1 MIIAEN
7 YPYTGNGL
15 GGLPD
20 ALEATVTHEI
30 NGIYELFLSYP
41 VTGLHYEEI
50 ISGRIIMAEPDD
62 LTEAQPFRI
71 YRITKPLNG
80 IVSVYARHICY
91 DAQGII
97 VEPFTA
103 GSMTEAFQTIPT
115 KCTPSSPITLQT
127 TRSVA
132 SGMSIAEPRPLWKLL
147 GGQAGSLLDVYG
159 GEWDFDKLTA
169 TLVTTLGS
177 DRGVSVR
184 YGKNMTEMEQ
194 DASIEGS
201 YSGVYPYWYDEE
213 SNTLVTLTEKIV
225 PVTGSVVSNR
235 VFVLDCSGD
244 FDDAP
249 TEAQLRTRAQAYIT
263 NNSIGNVSASWKI
276 SFVDTTEGLD
286 RVMLGDTLHVY
297 YERLDVNA
305 TARAVKVEYNVL
317 QKRYKSITVGRVKQN
332 LASIIVQQ
340 QEDTGN
346 ALAEIRSDLETAV
359 DDATD
364 FIRNG
369 SGYMRFIYNGDVL
382 QEIISLDDPDITQA
396 QKVWRWNNGGF
407 GFSSTGYNGPY
418 TLAIT
423 QNGAIVA
430 DFITA
435 GTLNANV
442 IRAGIL
448 QDALGKNSWNLDT
461 GAFTITNG
469 SINIT
474 TNYSSTDVI
483 QLNNTTTIGGQTMTF
498 KSTYSPLGL
507 YLTKITSGT
516 TYTTNINAD
525 GLYVNNVAASATHPI
540 MYIAGSGVNAAGF
553 YAYALVNDTQKNRA
567 ILSANDYLQMYD
579 SNDVLRQS
587 ADGNGTLYQ
596 YDANGKKRTYL
607 EYGDVFLYT
616 AAEKQTAKLSGAAF
630 PTGGSLQLYDT
641 NAVERVRETIDG
653 LNFYNSSGTQTA
665 SYPSTGLPM
674 LSEASAVDSNSYNG
688 KLINLGDVTIGEMG
702 ITATDEPSIIEA
714 WLKYVCTRYTNATR
728 CIFEGGIYGT
738 GHKMMRFYIY
748 STAAT
753 SNGLPQY
760 AFGQLVERFG
770 VIWPAYTDNYVLK
783 ISNINDYVVEAGTSG
798 SWTYRKWRSGAY
810 ECWRTVAPSIAINSA
825 WGSNYYG
832 ALSQYDYPVTFSE
845 RPYEQVSVRSGSGW
859 AWIVGG
865 TTISTTSKTGAY
877 YLMRSASAS
886 SQQYY
891 VDYYV
896 RGYMSS

>member
-30 NGIYELFLSYP
+30 NGIYELFVSYP
-41 VTGLHYEEI
+41 VTGLHYDEI

-91 DAQGII
+91 DMQGII

-103 GSMTEAFQTIPT
+103 GSMTEAFQIIPT
-115 KCTPSSPITLQT
+115 VCTPSSPITLQT

-201 YSGVYPYWYDEE
+201 YSGVYPYWLDEE

-235 VFVLDCSGD
+235 VLVLDCSGD

-249 TEAQLRTRAQAYIT
+249 TEAQLRTRAQNYIT
-263 NNSIGNVSASWKI
+263 ANSIGNVSASWKI
-276 SFVDTTEGLD
+276 SFIDTTEGLD

-332 LASIIVQQ
+332 LASIIVQN
-340 QEDTGN
+340 QEQTES
-346 ALAEIRSDLETAV
+346 ALSEIRSDLETAV

-369 SGYMRFIYNGDVL
+369 SGYMRFIYNGDIL
-382 QEIISLDDPDITQA
+382 QEIVSLDDPDITLA

-442 IRAGIL
+442 IQTGTL
-448 QDALGKNSWNLDT
+448 QDSAGKNSWNLDT
-461 GAFTITNG
+461 GALTITDG
-469 SINIT
+469 SINIST
-474 TNYSSTDVI
+474 TSSSFDVI
-483 QLNNTTTIGGQTMTF
+483 KLRYNDGTNNSVETDF
-498 KSTYSPLGL
+498 SPTGL
-507 YLTKITSGT
+507 QAINYTNQSIT
-516 TYTTNINAD
+516 
-525 GLYVNNVAASATHPI
+525 L
-540 MYIAGSGVNAAGF
+540 
-553 YAYALVNDTQKNRA
+553 
-567 ILSANDYLQMYD
+567 
-579 SNDVLRQS
+579 
-587 ADGNGTLYQ
+587 
-596 YDANGKKRTYL
+596 
-607 EYGDVFLYT
+607 
-616 AAEKQTAKLSGAAF
+616 LSGLGIYMF
-630 PTGGSLQLYDT
+630 NYGIDPNIMLLDIQPGSIRQRDT
-641 NAVERVRETIDG
+641 NGIVRQRLAGVDG
-653 LNFYNSSGTQTA
+653 
-665 SYPSTGLPM
+665 
-674 LSEASAVDSNSYNG
+674 
-688 KLINLGDVTIGEMG
+688 
-702 ITATDEPSIIEA
+702 
-714 WLKYVCTRYTNATR
+714 
-728 CIFEGGIYGT
+728 
-738 GHKMMRFYIY
+738 
-748 STAAT
+748 
-753 SNGLPQY
+753 
-760 AFGQLVERFG
+760 
-770 VIWPAYTDNYVLK
+770 
-783 ISNINDYVVEAGTSG
+783 
-798 SWTYRKWRSGAY
+798 
-810 ECWRTVAPSIAINSA
+810 
-825 WGSNYYG
+825 
-832 ALSQYDYPVTFSE
+832 LSQYDGNGKE
-845 RPYEQVSVRSGSGW
+845 RARLTTDGLQLFDGSSSTVRAQLDQSGLKFNNASGSAVLTLSPNASGN
-859 AWIVGG
+859 I
-865 TTISTTSKTGAY
+865 TITPRVVATW
-877 YLMRSASAS
+877 
-886 SQQYY
+886 
-891 VDYYV
+891 
-896 RGYMSS
+896 

>member
-30 NGIYELFLSYP
+30 NGIYELFVSYP
-41 VTGLHYEEI
+41 VTGLHYDEI

-91 DAQGII
+91 DLQGII

-159 GEWDFDKLTA
+159 GEWDFNKLTA

-249 TEAQLRTRAQAYIT
+249 TEAQLRTRAQNYIT
-263 NNSIGNVSASWKI
+263 ANSIGNVSASWKI

-317 QKRYKSITVGRVKQN
+317 QKRYKAITVGRVKQN
-332 LASIIVQQ
+332 LAAIIVQN
-340 QEDTGN
+340 QEQTES
-346 ALAEIRSDLETAV
+346 ALSEIRSDLETAV

-369 SGYMRFIYNGDVL
+369 SGDMRFIYNGDIL
-382 QEIISLDDPDITQA
+382 QEIVSLDDPDITQA

-448 QDALGKNSWNLDT
+448 QDAAGKNSWNMVT
-461 GAFTITNG
+461 GAFNITNG

-474 TNYSSTDVI
+474 TASETYDVI
-483 QLNNTTTIGGQTMTF
+483 QLNSGTWHNVM
-498 KSTYSPLGL
+498 SPLEVGTWNDT
-507 YLTKITSGT
+507 TKHKVLIQ
-516 TYTTNINAD
+516 
-525 GLYVNNVAASATHPI
+525 
-540 MYIAGSGVNAAGF
+540 AGGF
-553 YAYALVNDTQKNRA
+553 YGYEN
-567 ILSANDYLQMYD
+567 Y
-579 SNDVLRQS
+579 
-587 ADGNGTLYQ
+587 DGNGNEIRRFALSTGSGTLSLYETGTGTLRQTINGNGVLWQYDTNGNIRTYIEYGDIYLRDAAGNNRHHLDSEGKLTQ

-607 EYGDVFLYT
+607 EYGDIFLYT
-616 AAEKQTAKLSGAAF
+616 SAEKQTVKLSAAAF
-630 PTGGSLQLYDT
+630 PTLGGSLQLYDP
-641 NAVERVRETIDG
+641 NANERARLHADG
-653 LNFYNSSGTQTA
+653 LSFYNASGTLTA
-665 SYPSTGLPM
+665 SYPATGPM
-674 LSEASAVDSNSYNG
+674 TWTTS
-688 KLINLGDVTIGEMG
+688 
-702 ITATDEPSIIEA
+702 PSISTSSFA
-714 WLKYVCTRYTNATR
+714 LSNCT
-728 CIFEGGIYGT
+728 GT
-738 GHKMMRFYIY
+738 IANVAIKFH
-748 STAAT
+748 
-753 SNGLPQY
+753 
-760 AFGQLVERFG
+760 VD
-770 VIWPAYTDNYVLK
+770 TDNRIFC
-783 ISNINDYVVEAGTSG
+783 ISGRVRINNFSRTGAGPGVKLTAYNFG
-798 SWTYRKWRSGAY
+798 GRSDQ
-810 ECWRTVAPSIAINSA
+810 PSISCGVVCNQNGIIPSECVYLQLD
-825 WGSNYYG
+825 YYG
-832 ALSQYDYPVTFSE
+832 NLYIRTTESVVNFSGTAMTMIIPQTFIK
-845 RPYEQVSVRSGSGW
+845 Y
-859 AWIVGG
+859 
-865 TTISTTSKTGAY
+865 
-877 YLMRSASAS
+877 
-886 SQQYY
+886 
-891 VDYYV
+891 
-896 RGYMSS
+896 

>member
-20 ALEATVTHEI
+20 ALEATSTHEI
-30 NGIYELFLSYP
+30 NGQYELFLRYP
-41 VTGLHYEEI
+41 VTGLHYEEL
-50 ISGRIIMAEPDD
+50 ISGRVIMAEPDD

-91 DAQGII
+91 DLQGII

-115 KCTPSSPITLQT
+115 KCTPASPITLQT

-177 DRGVSVR
+177 DRGVSIR
-184 YGKNMTEMEQ
+184 YGKNMTELEQ

-249 TEAQLRTRAQAYIT
+249 TEAQLRTRAQNYIT
-263 NNSIGNVSASWKI
+263 ANSIGNVSASWKI
-276 SFVDTTEGLD
+276 SFIDTTEGLD

-317 QKRYKSITVGRVKQN
+317 QKRYKAITVGRVKQN

-340 QEDTGN
+340 QEDTEN

-369 SGYMRFIYNGDVL
+369 AGYMRFIYNGDVL
-382 QEIISLDDPDITQA
+382 QEIVSLDDPDITQA
-396 QKVWRWNNGGF
+396 QSVWRWNNGGF
-407 GFSSTGYNGPY
+407 GHSSTGYNGPY

-461 GAFTITNG
+461 GALTITEG
-469 SINIT
+469 SIYIIT
-474 TNYSSTDVI
+474 NSSVRDQIVLNWNDGNTNNVRTSIWSGGVSVVDVNNANRRWYEVNRWGFTEYQNTPDRRYSYPISWIANAKLTLGITANGAAAGESASGEIVLLDAGVQRVTENKDGLIFFDANGAQSAVYPADPSNFLKDNGLAANALAGSGWNVYSSTG
-483 QLNNTTTIGGQTMTF
+483 TTTVSLTNDKTYLVTLTRRN
-498 KSTYSPLGL
+498 STDQSYNAVWLVSAG
-507 YLTKITSGT
+507 TNNSNISTIKSGT
-516 TYTTNINAD
+516 
-525 GLYVNNVAASATHPI
+525 
-540 MYIAGSGVNAAGF
+540 GS
-553 YAYALVNDTQKNRA
+553 
-567 ILSANDYLQMYD
+567 
-579 SNDVLRQS
+579 
-587 ADGNGTLYQ
+587 
-596 YDANGKKRTYL
+596 
-607 EYGDVFLYT
+607 
-616 AAEKQTAKLSGAAF
+616 
-630 PTGGSLQLYDT
+630 
-641 NAVERVRETIDG
+641 
-653 LNFYNSSGTQTA
+653 
-665 SYPSTGLPM
+665 
-674 LSEASAVDSNSYNG
+674 
-688 KLINLGDVTIGEMG
+688 
-702 ITATDEPSIIEA
+702 
-714 WLKYVCTRYTNATR
+714 
-728 CIFEGGIYGT
+728 
-738 GHKMMRFYIY
+738 
-748 STAAT
+748 
-753 SNGLPQY
+753 
-760 AFGQLVERFG
+760 
-770 VIWPAYTDNYVLK
+770 
-783 ISNINDYVVEAGTSG
+783 
-798 SWTYRKWRSGAY
+798 
-810 ECWRTVAPSIAINSA
+810 
-825 WGSNYYG
+825 
-832 ALSQYDYPVTFSE
+832 
-845 RPYEQVSVRSGSGW
+845 
-859 AWIVGG
+859 
-865 TTISTTSKTGAY
+865 
-877 YLMRSASAS
+877 SASVS
-886 SQQYY
+886 GLTLSIT
-891 VDYYV
+891 
-896 RGYMSS
+896 RGTAYSRVTWTRLN

>member
-30 NGIYELFLSYP
+30 NGIYELFVSYP
-41 VTGLHYEEI
+41 VTGLHYDEI

-115 KCTPSSPITLQT
+115 KCTPASPITLQT

-249 TEAQLRTRAQAYIT
+249 TEGQLRTRAQNYIT
-263 NNSIGNVSASWKI
+263 ANSIGNVSASWKI

-286 RVMLGDTLHVY
+286 KVMLGDTLHVY

-332 LASIIVQQ
+332 LASIIVQN
-340 QEDTGN
+340 QEQTES
-346 ALAEIRSDLETAV
+346 ALSEIRSDLETAV
-359 DDATD
+359 DGATD
-364 FIRNG
+364 FIRHG
-369 SGYMRFIYNGDVL
+369 AGYMRFIYNGDVL
-382 QEIISLDDPDITQA
+382 QEIVSLDDPDITQA

-448 QDALGKNSWNLDT
+448 QDAAGYNSWNLQT
-461 GAFTITNG
+461 GAFTLRNG
-469 SINIT
+469 SINIQ
-474 TNYSSTDVI
+474 TNSSTSDIIRLTHSSNSLFDTVMQPSGFRASI
-483 QLNNTTTIGGQTMTF
+483 TPQGQVTTERETAVE
-498 KSTYSPLGL
+498 
-507 YLTKITSGT
+507 
-516 TYTTNINAD
+516 AD
-525 GLYVNNVAASATHPI
+525 GVTVGYCIYQIPGDSSVYFAPRTRLANGRLFFSTFDTNTSPPTEIYKMDLNGNTMSLYD
-540 MYIAGSGVNAAGF
+540 NA
-553 YAYALVNDTQKNRA
+553 
-567 ILSANDYLQMYD
+567 
-579 SNDVLRQS
+579 
-587 ADGNGTLYQ
+587 GTLRHQLDGGGRLWQ
-596 YDANGKKRTYL
+596 YDGNGKKRTYL
-607 EYGDVFLYT
+607 EYGDIFMYT
-616 AAEKQTAKLSGAAF
+616 AAEKKTVHLSASAYA
-630 PTGGSLQLYDT
+630 TGGSLRLYDT
-641 NAVERVRETIDG
+641 SEVERVRETVAG
-653 LNFYNSSGTQTA
+653 LNFYNASGTQTA
-665 SYPSTGLPM
+665 SYPATGPM
-674 LSEASAVDSNSYNG
+674 TWTSS
-688 KLINLGDVTIGEMG
+688 
-702 ITATDEPSIIEA
+702 PSI
-714 WLKYVCTRYTNATR
+714 
-728 CIFEGGIYGT
+728 
-738 GHKMMRFYIY
+738 
-748 STAAT
+748 
-753 SNGLPQY
+753 
-760 AFGQLVERFG
+760 
-770 VIWPAYTDNYVLK
+770 
-783 ISNINDYVVEAGTSG
+783 
-798 SWTYRKWRSGAY
+798 
-810 ECWRTVAPSIAINSA
+810 
-825 WGSNYYG
+825 
-832 ALSQYDYPVTFSE
+832 
-845 RPYEQVSVRSGSGW
+845 
-859 AWIVGG
+859 
-865 TTISTTSKTGAY
+865 
-877 YLMRSASAS
+877 SAS
-886 SQQYY
+886 SFALQNCTGTIANVQIQFRVDSYNRIACISGRVRINNFSRTGDGPGVKFTAFNFGGRSDQPSINCGIVCNQSGIIPSECVY
-891 VDYYV
+891 LQLDYYGNLFIRTTESV
-896 RGYMSS
+896 VNFSGTAMTMIIPQTFIKY

>member
-20 ALEATVTHEI
+20 AIEATVTHEI

-41 VTGLHYEEI
+41 VTGLHYDEI

-115 KCTPSSPITLQT
+115 KCTPASPITLQT

-159 GEWDFDKLTA
+159 GEWDFNKLTA

-305 TARAVKVEYNVL
+305 TARAVKTEYNVL

-332 LASIIVQQ
+332 LAAIIVQQ
-340 QEDTGN
+340 QEDTEN

-369 SGYMRFIYNGDVL
+369 SGYMRFIYNGDIL
-382 QEIISLDDPDITQA
+382 QEIVSLDDPDITQA

-448 QDALGKNSWNLDT
+448 QDAAGKNSWNLDT

-474 TNYSSTDVI
+474 TDYSSTDVI
-483 QLNNTTTIGGQTMTF
+483 RLNNTTTIAGQAHTF
-498 KSTYSPLGL
+498 TSTFSPLGL
-507 YLTKITSGT
+507 YSVEEIGGNTLS
-516 TYTTNINAD
+516 TNINGGGIYLKNSAAYGD
-525 GLYVNNVAASATHPI
+525 TPALRLMGGWINAVGGYVA
-540 MYIAGSGVNAAGF
+540 F
-553 YAYALVNDTQKNRA
+553 ALVNGADSARA
-567 ILSANDYLQMYD
+567 RLASTMF
-579 SNDVLRQS
+579 S
-587 ADGNGTLYQ
+587 
-596 YDANGKKRTYL
+596 
-607 EYGDVFLYT
+607 
-616 AAEKQTAKLSGAAF
+616 
-630 PTGGSLQLYDT
+630 TGGSLQLYDT
-641 NAVERVRETIDG
+641 SAVERARETIDG
-653 LNFYNSSGTQTA
+653 LNFYNASGSLTA
-665 SYPSTGLPM
+665 AYPAAGLPM
-674 LSEASAVDSNSYNG
+674 LSAATAVDSNSYRG
-688 KLINLGDVTIGEMG
+688 KVINVGTVNLNDAASSTNHAGVVQE
-702 ITATDEPSIIEA
+702 
-714 WLKYVCTRYTNATR
+714 WLKYVCAHYTHATA
-728 CIFEGGIYGT
+728 CVFEGVALAGSYR
-738 GHKMMRFYIY
+738 MMRYYIY
-748 STAAT
+748 DTSSVSSGIPATA
-753 SNGLPQY
+753 SGQMQNYNGDIY
-760 AFGQLVERFG
+760 ISG
-770 VIWPAYTDNYVLK
+770 AYNNAVYCRLLT
-783 ISNINDYVVEAGTSG
+783 DYVVERGTSG
-798 SWTYRKWRSGAY
+798 GWTYRKWKSGAY

-832 ALSQYDYPVTFSE
+832 ALSAYDYPVTFSE
-845 RPYEQVSVRSGSGW
+845 RPYEQVSVRAGSGW

-891 VDYYV
+891 IDYYV
-896 RGYMSS
+896 RGYVSS

>member
-30 NGIYELFLSYP
+30 NGIYELFVSYP
-41 VTGLHYEEI
+41 VTGLHYDEI

-91 DAQGII
+91 DLQGII

-159 GEWDFDKLTA
+159 GEWDFDRLTA

-249 TEAQLRTRAQAYIT
+249 TEAQLRTRAQNYIT
-263 NNSIGNVSASWKI
+263 ANSIGNVSASWKI
-276 SFVDTTEGLD
+276 SFIDTTEGLD
-286 RVMLGDTLHVY
+286 KVMLGDTLHVY

-332 LASIIVQQ
+332 LASIIVQN
-340 QEDTGN
+340 QEQTES
-346 ALAEIRSDLETAV
+346 ALSEIRSDLETAV
-359 DDATD
+359 DGATD
-364 FIRNG
+364 FIRHG
-369 SGYMRFIYNGDVL
+369 AGYMRFIYNGDVL
-382 QEIISLDDPDITQA
+382 QEIVSLDDPDITQA
-396 QKVWRWNNGGF
+396 QSVWRWNNGGF
-407 GFSSTGYNGPY
+407 GHSSTGYNGPY

-448 QDALGKNSWNLDT
+448 QDTQGYNSWNLQT
-461 GAFTITNG
+461 GAFTLRNG
-469 SINIT
+469 SINIQ
-474 TNYSSTDVI
+474 TNSSTSDIIRLKYSSNSLLFDTVMQPSGFRASI
-483 QLNNTTTIGGQTMTF
+483 TPQGQVTTERETAVE
-498 KSTYSPLGL
+498 
-507 YLTKITSGT
+507 
-516 TYTTNINAD
+516 AD
-525 GLYVNNVAASATHPI
+525 GVTVGYCIYQIPGDSSVYFSSRTRLANGRLFFRTFDTSTSPPTEIYKMDLNGNTMSLYDN
-540 MYIAGSGVNAAGF
+540 AG
-553 YAYALVNDTQKNRA
+553 T
-567 ILSANDYLQMYD
+567 
-579 SNDVLRQS
+579 LRQT
-587 ADGNGTLYQ
+587 ADGNGKLWQ

-607 EYGDVFLYT
+607 EYGDIFLYT
-616 AAEKQTAKLSGAAF
+616 ASETQTLKLSGAAF
-630 PTGGSLQLYDT
+630 PTLGGSVQLYDT
-641 NAVERVRETIDG
+641 SANERTRLTAEG
-653 LNFYNSSGTQTA
+653 LKFYNASGTQTNVVKAGGYDTRSYTPSNA
-665 SYPSTGLPM
+665 SLTMSTKEVRVFDYGRF
-674 LSEASAVDSNSYNG
+674 AIV
-688 KLINLGDVTIGEMG
+688 LINMN
-702 ITATDEPSIIEA
+702 ITSGF
-714 WLKYVCTRYTNATR
+714 N
-728 CIFEGGIYGT
+728 
-738 GHKMMRFYIY
+738 
-748 STAAT
+748 
-753 SNGLPQY
+753 
-760 AFGQLVERFG
+760 
-770 VIWPAYTDNYVLK
+770 
-783 ISNINDYVVEAGTSG
+783 AGT
-798 SWTYRKWRSGAY
+798 
-810 ECWRTVAPSIAINSA
+810 
-825 WGSNYYG
+825 
-832 ALSQYDYPVTFSE
+832 LYPLCNIGD
-845 RPYEQVSVRSGSGW
+845 SVRRLPNTIMQFVPNQTGTTAGFVQIDTDGTLNIYRYSGSGSFTGW
-859 AWIVGG
+859 FRC
-865 TTISTTSKTGAY
+865 TIAVPFSN
-877 YLMRSASAS
+877 
-886 SQQYY
+886 
-891 VDYYV
+891 V
-896 RGYMSS
+896 

>member
-30 NGIYELFLSYP
+30 NGIYELFVSYP
-41 VTGLHYEEI
+41 VTGLHYDEI

-159 GEWDFDKLTA
+159 GEWDFDRLTA

-249 TEAQLRTRAQAYIT
+249 TEAQLRTRAQNYIT
-263 NNSIGNVSASWKI
+263 ANSIGNVSASWKI
-276 SFVDTTEGLD
+276 SFIDTTEGLD
-286 RVMLGDTLHVY
+286 KVMLGDTLHVY

-317 QKRYKSITVGRVKQN
+317 KKRYKSITVGRVKQN

-340 QEDTGN
+340 QEDTEN

-359 DDATD
+359 DGATD
-364 FIRNG
+364 FIRHG
-369 SGYMRFIYNGDVL
+369 AGYMRFIYNGDVL
-382 QEIISLDDPDITQA
+382 QEIVSLDDPDITQA
-396 QKVWRWNNGGF
+396 QSVWRWNNGGF
-407 GFSSTGYNGPY
+407 GHSSTGYNGPY

-448 QDALGKNSWNLDT
+448 QDAAGKNSWNLQT

-469 SINIT
+469 TINIT
-474 TNYSSTDVI
+474 TTSQTNDVI
-483 QLNNTTTIGGQTMTF
+483 QFQYNEWKNKF
-498 KSTYSPLGL
+498 SPLE
-507 YLTKITSGT
+507 YKIINTSTQRAVQIQAGGIFAYSNYVENGQNT
-516 TYTTNINAD
+516 LRTLIQD
-525 GLYVNNVAASATHPI
+525 GMLHQY
-540 MYIAGSGVNAAGF
+540 
-553 YAYALVNDTQKNRA
+553 
-567 ILSANDYLQMYD
+567 
-579 SNDVLRQS
+579 
-587 ADGNGTLYQ
+587 DGNG
-596 YDANGKKRTYL
+596 KERTYL
-607 EYGDVFLYT
+607 EYGDVYLKDASEVIRT
-616 AAEKQTAKLSGAAF
+616 HLNSQGHLLLADSTGANRVAAYGT
-630 PTGGSLQLYDT
+630 TGGLWLQKASDANTSVFITDTSNETRARLSYDALGFW
-641 NAVERVRETIDG
+641 NA
-653 LNFYNSSGTQTA
+653 SGTLTGW
-665 SYPSTGLPM
+665 YPSNVN
-674 LSEASAVDSNSYNG
+674 LSELVYFQTYDFNG
-688 KLINLGDVTIGEMG
+688 V
-702 ITATDEPSIIEA
+702 SI
-714 WLKYVCTRYTNATR
+714 
-728 CIFEGGIYGT
+728 
-738 GHKMMRFYIY
+738 
-748 STAAT
+748 S
-753 SNGLPQY
+753 
-760 AFGQLVERFG
+760 
-770 VIWPAYTDNYVLK
+770 
-783 ISNINDYVVEAGTSG
+783 AGTSG
-798 SWTYRKWRSGAY
+798 TRAAQRSQSVYKSGYRPIVARLSYVSDSSLANVVPFFGLGDESGLYVNFYRA
-810 ECWRTVAPSIAINSA
+810 S
-825 WGSNYYG
+825 G
-832 ALSQYDYPVTFSE
+832 
-845 RPYEQVSVRSGSGW
+845 GSGTIN
-859 AWIVGG
+859 ATVIVAFIR
-865 TTISTTSKTGAY
+865 TEVTGV
-877 YLMRSASAS
+877 SW
-886 SQQYY
+886 
-891 VDYYV
+891 
-896 RGYMSS
+896 

>member
-30 NGIYELFLSYP
+30 NGIYELFVSYP
-41 VTGLHYEEI
+41 VTGLHYDEI

-91 DAQGII
+91 DMQGII

-103 GSMTEAFQTIPT
+103 GSMTEAFQIIPT
-115 KCTPSSPITLQT
+115 VCTPASPITLQT

-201 YSGVYPYWYDEE
+201 YSGVYPYWFDEE

-235 VFVLDCSGD
+235 VLVLDCSGD

-249 TEAQLRTRAQAYIT
+249 TEAQLRTRAQNYIT
-263 NNSIGNVSASWKI
+263 ANSIGNVSASWKI
-276 SFVDTTEGLD
+276 SFIDTTEGLD

-332 LASIIVQQ
+332 LASIIVQN
-340 QEDTGN
+340 QEQTES
-346 ALAEIRSDLETAV
+346 ALSEIRSDLETAV

-369 SGYMRFIYNGDVL
+369 SGYMRFIYNGDIL
-382 QEIISLDDPDITQA
+382 QEIVSLDDPDITLA

-448 QDALGKNSWNLDT
+448 QDVLGKNSWNLDT

-469 SINIT
+469 SISI
-474 TNYSSTDVI
+474 STESGTDDRI
-483 QLNNTTTIGGQTMTF
+483 QLN
-498 KSTYSPLGL
+498 
-507 YLTKITSGT
+507 
-516 TYTTNINAD
+516 
-525 GLYVNNVAASATHPI
+525 YV
-540 MYIAGSGVNAAGF
+540 
-553 YAYALVNDTQKNRA
+553 
-567 ILSANDYLQMYD
+567 
-579 SNDVLRQS
+579 
-587 ADGNGTLYQ
+587 DGNGARHSTFISPTFVTVSETPAGQQYSDLDVTVGAYGISVGYHHWQSGSGYAGNPTTRLTPYNLKFMGFDDSTISTLGYPTSFRMLELSGNQINLYDSSDTLRQKLTGAGNLRQYDANGTERTFIQSDGTISLSNGSGILRQKLDSNGKLWQ
-596 YDANGKKRTYL
+596 YDANGKERTYL
-607 EYGDVFLYT
+607 EYGDIYLKDANEVTRSRLSTGMLRFFNASGTMVADYPATHPAPVDKANLT
-616 AAEKQTAKLSGAAF
+616 AVSARGEVL
-630 PTGGSLQLYDT
+630 GGYAYRIG
-641 NAVERVRETIDG
+641 NAVLISFHFRASVTFANSPGIADVSLLPDQDCALNCIDITNGIETAI
-653 LNFYNSSGTQTA
+653 
-665 SYPSTGLPM
+665 
-674 LSEASAVDSNSYNG
+674 EASVPCGVRYNG
-688 KLINLGDVTIGEMG
+688 KIYLKT
-702 ITATDEPSIIEA
+702 ITA
-714 WLKYVCTRYTNATR
+714 
-728 CIFEGGIYGT
+728 GHIYAIT
-738 GHKMMRFYIY
+738 GVYPIY
-748 STAAT
+748 AA
-753 SNGLPQY
+753 
-760 AFGQLVERFG
+760 
-770 VIWPAYTDNYVLK
+770 
-783 ISNINDYVVEAGTSG
+783 
-798 SWTYRKWRSGAY
+798 
-810 ECWRTVAPSIAINSA
+810 
-825 WGSNYYG
+825 
-832 ALSQYDYPVTFSE
+832 
-845 RPYEQVSVRSGSGW
+845 
-859 AWIVGG
+859 
-865 TTISTTSKTGAY
+865 
-877 YLMRSASAS
+877 
-886 SQQYY
+886 
-891 VDYYV
+891 
-896 RGYMSS
+896 

>member
-30 NGIYELFLSYP
+30 NGIYELFVSYP
-41 VTGLHYEEI
+41 VTGLHYDEI

-91 DAQGII
+91 DMQGII

-103 GSMTEAFQTIPT
+103 GSMTEAFQIIPT
-115 KCTPSSPITLQT
+115 VCTPSSPITLQT

-201 YSGVYPYWYDEE
+201 YSGVYPYWFDEE

-235 VFVLDCSGD
+235 VLVLDCSGD

-249 TEAQLRTRAQAYIT
+249 TEAQLRTRAQNYIT
-263 NNSIGNVSASWKI
+263 ANSIGNVSASWKI
-276 SFVDTTEGLD
+276 SFIDTTEGLD

-332 LASIIVQQ
+332 LASIIVQN
-340 QEDTGN
+340 QEQTES
-346 ALAEIRSDLETAV
+346 ALSEIRSDLETAV

-369 SGYMRFIYNGDVL
+369 SGYMRFIYNGDIL
-382 QEIISLDDPDITQA
+382 QEIVSLDDPDITLA

-442 IRAGIL
+442 IQTGTL
-448 QDALGKNSWNLDT
+448 QDSAGKNSWNLDT
-461 GAFTITNG
+461 GALTITDG
-469 SINIT
+469 SINIST
-474 TNYSSTDVI
+474 TSSSFDVI
-483 QLNNTTTIGGQTMTF
+483 KLRYNDGTNNSVETDF
-498 KSTYSPLGL
+498 SPTGL
-507 YLTKITSGT
+507 QAINYTNQSIT
-516 TYTTNINAD
+516 
-525 GLYVNNVAASATHPI
+525 L
-540 MYIAGSGVNAAGF
+540 
-553 YAYALVNDTQKNRA
+553 
-567 ILSANDYLQMYD
+567 
-579 SNDVLRQS
+579 
-587 ADGNGTLYQ
+587 
-596 YDANGKKRTYL
+596 
-607 EYGDVFLYT
+607 
-616 AAEKQTAKLSGAAF
+616 LSGLGIYMF
-630 PTGGSLQLYDT
+630 NYGIDPNIMLLDIQPGSIRQRDT
-641 NAVERVRETIDG
+641 NGIVRQRLAGVDG
-653 LNFYNSSGTQTA
+653 
-665 SYPSTGLPM
+665 
-674 LSEASAVDSNSYNG
+674 
-688 KLINLGDVTIGEMG
+688 
-702 ITATDEPSIIEA
+702 
-714 WLKYVCTRYTNATR
+714 
-728 CIFEGGIYGT
+728 
-738 GHKMMRFYIY
+738 
-748 STAAT
+748 
-753 SNGLPQY
+753 
-760 AFGQLVERFG
+760 
-770 VIWPAYTDNYVLK
+770 
-783 ISNINDYVVEAGTSG
+783 
-798 SWTYRKWRSGAY
+798 
-810 ECWRTVAPSIAINSA
+810 
-825 WGSNYYG
+825 
-832 ALSQYDYPVTFSE
+832 LSQYDGNGKE
-845 RPYEQVSVRSGSGW
+845 RARLTTDGLQLFDGSSSTVRAQLDQSGLKFNNASGSAVLTLSPNASGN
-859 AWIVGG
+859 I
-865 TTISTTSKTGAY
+865 TITPRVVATW
-877 YLMRSASAS
+877 
-886 SQQYY
+886 
-891 VDYYV
+891 
-896 RGYMSS
+896 